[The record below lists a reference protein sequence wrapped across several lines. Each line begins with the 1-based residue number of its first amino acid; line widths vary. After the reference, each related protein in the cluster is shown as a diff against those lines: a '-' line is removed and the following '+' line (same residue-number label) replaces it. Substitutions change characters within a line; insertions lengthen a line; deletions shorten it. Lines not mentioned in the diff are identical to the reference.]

1 MPASLAQS
9 IEFLATCE
17 CAAVRLQ
24 AARTLGSPRRFGAIK
39 TLRGE
44 AERDMFARDVRELFL
59 SPYAQAFRTGRLRGE
74 AGAILGRV
82 LSSNAS
88 VALDSLI
95 ARGCTEPGRAVERV
109 LRGML
114 QRSHERG
121 FFYEPHQETEA
132 QRAAGRP
139 HESCFLRVTAGYARY
154 LLAFGRGRD
163 PRVRRAFD
171 WIEEYQEADGTWRP
185 SRSSECRDDTESY
198 LLTRAVAEAFAELP
212 VTAVRRWASTRRR
225 LAAGWT
231 RRILATCSS
240 PDAVLSEPVLAPDPQ
255 GPHRQETT
263 MVLPDG
269 MKRRLLYFPL
279 EDLWL
284 AIRLGASPRHPHLA
298 PWIRWLEDAQ
308 QPDGSWRLRN
318 PGLRERLLL
327 SDPNGR
333 LRAEALFLTDEWITL
348 RAAQILRVARR
359 PARVRAAET
368 AAVV

>member
-1 MPASLAQS
+1 LPASFAHAV
-9 IEFLATCE
+9 EFLATCE
-17 CAAVRLQ
+17 LPAVRLH
-24 AARTLGSPRRFGAIK
+24 AARTLGNPRRFGSIRP
-39 TLRGE
+39 LRDA

-59 SPYAQAFRTGRLRGE
+59 SPYAQAFRTGRLRGD
-74 AGAILGRV
+74 AAAVMGRV
-82 LSSNAS
+82 LSGNAS

-95 ARGCTEPGRAVERV
+95 ARGCTEPGRAVDRV

-114 QRSHERG
+114 QRAHERG
-121 FFYEPHQETEA
+121 FFYEPHQEPEA
-132 QRAAGRP
+132 ARFAGRTQ
-139 HESCFLRVTAGYARY
+139 EACFLRVTACYARY

-171 WIEEYQEADGTWRP
+171 WIGEHQEADGTWRP
-185 SRSSECRDDTESY
+185 SAAAGCRDDTESY
-198 LLTRAVAEAFAELP
+198 FLTRAVAEAFAELP
-212 VTAVRRWASTRRR
+212 VNAVRRWATARRQ

-231 RRILATCSS
+231 ERILANCEA
-240 PDAVLSEPVLAPDPQ
+240 PDAVMTEPILAPDPR
-255 GPHRQETT
+255 GPHRAAAT
-263 MVLPDG
+263 MVVPDE

-284 AIRLGASPRHPHLA
+284 AIRLGANPRHAHLA
-298 PWIRWLEDAQ
+298 PWVRWLESTQ
-308 QPDGSWRLRN
+308 NSDGAWRLRN

-359 PARVRAAET
+359 PTRARAAE
-368 AAVV
+368 AVAVA